1 MSRDVSTFK
10 AYAQIQ
16 RQPDELARVLAAA
29 EPVDAAAE
37 VLRNADRVFTVGTG
51 TSHNAALIAAYWLRA
66 TGRDVSAWA
75 AYDFAVYGPELRP
88 RDAAIVYSHS
98 GRKQYTQRSLE
109 RLQAAGAAGIW
120 VTAQNPD
127 ADNPARVTLHTV
139 ARETSSMFTLS
150 HTAAML
156 MTARVVDYLQPR
168 SLGDLDTVPA
178 AIGAALETEGI
189 VRELAQAWRSA
200 GAIVAVGGGPHEVS
214 AFEVA
219 IKINEGPR
227 MRAHG
232 YSVEQFLHGPQAQ
245 MQPGDALI
253 VFANSGAALERSQ
266 AVAQFACDIDT
277 PVAWV
282 APLDGPGGVRVVR
295 VRDISEP
302 LAPIVQAVPGQLLA
316 AHLAA
321 LRDVDCDSFRLDDPA
336 FKHAFDRYAL

>member
-16 RQPDELARVLAAA
+16 RQPDELARVLAAT

-37 VLRNADRVFTVGTG
+37 VLRDADRVFTVGTG

-156 MTARVVDYLQPR
+156 MTARVVDYLQPH

-253 VFANSGAALERSQ
+253 VFANAGAALERSQ
-266 AVAQFACDIDT
+266 AVARFGCDINA

-282 APLDGPGGVRVVR
+282 APLDGPGGVRAVR

-336 FKHAFDRYAL
+336 FKRAFDRYAL